1 MIFAIKMKEGEGA
14 VALQDIGAIL
24 PDVNSPDRCSVIYTS
39 LFPTGLGVDGNA
51 EDLCVRWYVALNELL
66 ASQYEDEVDE
76 GDEDDD
82 DSEEELDEE
91 EDAPNGNVA

>member
-24 PDVNSPDRCSVIYTS
+24 PDVNSPAKCSVIYTS

-66 ASQYEDEVDE
+66 ASQYEDEVEEDDEEYDE
-76 GDEDDD
+76 G
-82 DSEEELDEE
+82 EEELDEE
-91 EDAPNGNVA
+91 VDEPNGNV